1 VGPGRGDAGR
11 LVVMNYAVTFV
22 DIASTR
28 VALLQTVLTTVLT
41 AEHSV
46 LVPILRAL
54 LGIFVGRQFFL
65 VMFGHMT
72 MDRFWN
78 SVIRALVIVFLVANA
93 TNFNQWV
100 ATKMF
105 TNIPQALTSLGVGS
119 YAPTSAGQSSAA
131 QFDSVSAAGDAIA
144 AQIVAKSS
152 IWSVSSLI
160 NGGTGYLAD
169 GCFQIILCCIFGIW
183 LLGLGLLSIT
193 LCLGPPF
200 LCFEFFDRTR
210 GFVDQWIGK
219 LVGFTAFGFATSI
232 VLAMQ
237 MQGLTTTLA
246 KINGMAAQNVP
257 AAVAMMMHAVGDGIL
272 DLLLM
277 GACPIA
283 FGFGSGAVAA
293 LAAPAA
299 LAAGRSLMV
308 AGGAAKGV
316 AGAAGAGGKAVAN
329 TASRF
334 VR

>member
-28 VALLQTVLTTVLT
+28 VAVLQTVLTTVLT
-41 AEHSV
+41 AEHAV
-46 LVPILRAL
+46 LVPILKAL
-54 LGIFVGRQFFL
+54 LGIFIGRQFFL

-152 IWSVSSLI
+152 IWSVSSASGCLVSACCPSRSAWGRPFCASNSSTARAALLI
-160 NGGTGYLAD
+160 NGSESWWAL
-169 GCFQIILCCIFGIW
+169 QP
-183 LLGLGLLSIT
+183 S
-193 LCLGPPF
+193 
-200 LCFEFFDRTR
+200 
-210 GFVDQWIGK
+210 
-219 LVGFTAFGFATSI
+219 
-232 VLAMQ
+232 VL
-237 MQGLTTTLA
+237 
-246 KINGMAAQNVP
+246 P
-257 AAVAMMMHAVGDGIL
+257 R
-272 DLLLM
+272 
-277 GACPIA
+277 
-283 FGFGSGAVAA
+283 
-293 LAAPAA
+293 
-299 LAAGRSLMV
+299 RSSWRCRC
-308 AGGAAKGV
+308 K
-316 AGAAGAGGKAVAN
+316 
-329 TASRF
+329 ASRPH
-334 VR
+334 

>member
-1 VGPGRGDAGR
+1 
-11 LVVMNYAVTFV
+11 MNYAVTFV

-41 AEHSV
+41 AEHVV
-46 LVPILRAL
+46 LVPILKAL

-78 SVIRALVIVFLVANA
+78 SVIRALVIVFLVANT

-100 ATKMF
+100 ATKVF

-119 YAPTSAGQSSAA
+119 YAPTSTDQSSAA

-152 IWSVSSLI
+152 FWSVSSLI
-160 NGGTGYLAD
+160 NGGTGYLTD

-183 LLGLGLLSIT
+183 LLGLGLLSIA

-219 LVGFTAFGFATSI
+219 LVGFAAFGFATSI

-246 KINGMAAQNVP
+246 KINGMAASNVP

-293 LAAPAA
+293 LVAPAA
-299 LAAGRSLMV
+299 LLASRSVFAGAGAVKNV
-308 AGGAAKGV
+308 AGGAA
-316 AGAAGAGGKAVAN
+316 AGMRTIAGGAGRAI
-329 TASRF
+329 SRS
-334 VR
+334 

>member
-1 VGPGRGDAGR
+1 
-11 LVVMNYAVTFV
+11 MNTITFV

-28 VALLQTVLTTVLT
+28 VALLQTVLTTVLN
-41 AEHSV
+41 AEHTV
-46 LVPILRAL
+46 LVPILKAL
-54 LGIFVGRQFFL
+54 LTIFVGRQFFL
-65 VMFGHMT
+65 VMFGHMS
-72 MDRFWN
+72 MERFWN

-100 ATKMF
+100 ATKVF

-119 YAPTSAGQSSAA
+119 YAPTAAGQSSAS

-169 GCFQIILCCIFGIW
+169 AIFQIILCCIFGIW
-183 LLGLGLLSIT
+183 LLGLGLLCIA
-193 LCLGPPF
+193 LCIGPPF

-219 LVGFTAFGFATSI
+219 LVGFAAFGFATSI

-246 KINGMAAQNVP
+246 KINGMAATNVP
-257 AAVAMMMHAVGDGIL
+257 QAVAMMMHAVGDGVL
-272 DLLLM
+272 DLMLM
-277 GACPIA
+277 GSCPIA

-299 LAAGRSLMV
+299 LAVGRSLFAGAGIAKGV
-308 AGGAAKGV
+308 AGGAA
-316 AGAAGAGGKAVAN
+316 GGGQAIASSASKAMR
-329 TASRF
+329 S
-334 VR
+334 